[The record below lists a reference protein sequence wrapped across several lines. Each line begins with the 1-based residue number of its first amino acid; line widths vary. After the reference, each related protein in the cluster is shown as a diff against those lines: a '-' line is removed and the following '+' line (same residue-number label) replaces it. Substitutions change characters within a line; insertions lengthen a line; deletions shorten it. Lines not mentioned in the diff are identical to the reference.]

1 MTDSLL
7 VNDDRW
13 IEFVEE
19 KITNKQ
25 KKYKKMKNIGICLI
39 LLFVTGQ
46 SIVSEEL
53 DTDLFHLSKDVKEGD
68 FWLNATTFV
77 CLDIMMGISI
87 FMLVEATRTM
97 RKLAAASGDNE
108 IQSFG
113 LKTINLNLLAAC
125 LQFVA
130 FIVWTVGF
138 FCIRYLK
145 QIETIK
151 EENDKVF
158 DEMMISTVSS
168 VILLISYYL
177 IIHVFWHY
185 GINVEKTL
193 IKREKIEEEKRR
205 QTEE

>member
-13 IEFVEE
+13 IEFVRE

-39 LLFVTGQ
+39 LLFVAGQ

-53 DTDLFHLSKDVKEGD
+53 DTDLLHVKKDVKEGY
-68 FWLNATTFV
+68 FWLNATLFV

-97 RKLAAASGDNE
+97 KKLAAASGDNE

-138 FCIRYLK
+138 FCIRYLVH
-145 QIETIK
+145 IGTIK

-185 GINVEKTL
+185 GINVEQTL